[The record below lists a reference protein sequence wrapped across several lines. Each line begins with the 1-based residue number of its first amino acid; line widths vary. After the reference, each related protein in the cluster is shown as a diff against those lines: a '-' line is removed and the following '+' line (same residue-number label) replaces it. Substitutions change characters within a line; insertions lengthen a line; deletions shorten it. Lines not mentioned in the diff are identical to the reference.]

1 MRLLFL
7 LPLLSPLAPVAAEP
21 EATKGL
27 VVHEWGVFRVHEDAE
42 TANADARAE
51 WDDLPRFMYGQVSG
65 RDLPVNWGAL
75 EIRRRPIVF
84 FHAPKAMSLRMKIDF
99 PGGMPGVWWP
109 GTRSPAALGN
119 RRPPVG
125 TALDWELFLK
135 EPPPGRRPQHNELRE
150 VSRGHWVERM
160 RDVKTDEVFSVF
172 GDGPIDIDHEKFVFY
187 DGVFPQ
193 GKWVRVTVEK
203 DRVALFN
210 RVPFPVHDVTV
221 IDRRGEGPVRVA
233 RLPRLEAN
241 AEMKALEFASID
253 RKAFIAA
260 ATETL
265 TRQLVEAGLYK
276 DEASSMLAACGK
288 DLLETDG
295 VTVFYRV
302 PQTEYERRLPMTL
315 TPRPESVVR
324 VGLVH
329 HSHCEP
335 DFADRVCELVRQLD
349 NDEIDVREAAQK
361 KLMAMGPSAT
371 IQLSKLRKT
380 ETSPEVLRRLDELLA
395 KWDTKR
401 AFPR

>member
-1 MRLLFL
+1 
-7 LPLLSPLAPVAAEP
+7 
-21 EATKGL
+21 
-27 VVHEWGVFRVHEDAE
+27 
-42 TANADARAE
+42 
-51 WDDLPRFMYGQVSG
+51 
-65 RDLPVNWGAL
+65 
-75 EIRRRPIVF
+75 
-84 FHAPKAMSLRMKIDF
+84 
-99 PGGMPGVWWP
+99 
-109 GTRSPAALGN
+109 
-119 RRPPVG
+119 
-125 TALDWELFLK
+125 
-135 EPPPGRRPQHNELRE
+135 
-150 VSRGHWVERM
+150 
-160 RDVKTDEVFSVF
+160 
-172 GDGPIDIDHEKFVFY
+172 
-187 DGVFPQ
+187 
-193 GKWVRVTVEK
+193 
-203 DRVALFN
+203 
-210 RVPFPVHDVTV
+210 
-221 IDRRGEGPVRVA
+221 
-233 RLPRLEAN
+233 
-241 AEMKALEFASID
+241 
-253 RKAFIAA
+253 
-260 ATETL
+260 
-265 TRQLVEAGLYK
+265 
-276 DEASSMLAACGK
+276 MLAACGK